1 MLTGVTRV
9 TVNRNDVSYVFFY
22 VKVLRIFFEG
32 AVLRVEEN
40 ANGLKR

>member
-9 TVNRNDVSYVFFY
+9 TVNRNDVSYVF
-22 VKVLRIFFEG
+22 LRDGIADFFEG